1 MSNTE
6 TMQLDLFEGKILT
19 DEQRLEV
26 QKYIGACDKEV
37 VRKQDENRRVQLLLD
52 ESGFKQG
59 IDYVN
64 NFEVFEKTYNH
75 EFGYSYD
82 NTQWESE
89 VNVMRCSGGC
99 QIIYDVI
106 REGKSTISKSF
117 VYREDNKLQ
126 CTSIT
131 SQYRYYKPSSLLTKL
146 KENNK
151 KILDNLEY
159 IKTKSDILNYTVE
172 KYTKLFPDAKVSI
185 GSDYNRGRNNYSE
198 FPTVKID
205 FSSGSYFTYRLGYEK
220 DGEYF
225 HKKFDSVIGA
235 LNNMDLLN
243 YFNNQKPKS

>member
-1 MSNTE
+1 MLNTE

-26 QKYIGACDKEV
+26 QKYIEGCDKEV
-37 VRKQDENRRVQLLLD
+37 IRKQDENRRVQLLLND
-52 ESGFKQG
+52 AGFKQG

-75 EFGYSYD
+75 EFGYSYN

-117 VYREDNKLQ
+117 VYREGDKLQ

-131 SQYRYYKPSSLLTKL
+131 SQYRFYKPSSLLTKL
-146 KENNK
+146 KENN
-151 KILDNLEY
+151 E
-159 IKTKSDILNYTVE
+159 SILNKLESIDRKSNLLDYTVE
-172 KYTKLFPDAKVSI
+172 KYTKLFPDAKVRV
-185 GSDYNRGRNNYSE
+185 GSDYSRDLNYARFKTVIIN
-198 FPTVKID
+198 FP
-205 FSSGSYFTYRLGYEK
+205 SNSYVIYKLGYEYDK
-220 DGEYF
+220 EYLY
-225 HKKFDSVIGA
+225 KKFDNVVDTLKGI
-235 LNNMDLLN
+235 DLLN
-243 YFNNQKPKS
+243 HFNNQKAQ